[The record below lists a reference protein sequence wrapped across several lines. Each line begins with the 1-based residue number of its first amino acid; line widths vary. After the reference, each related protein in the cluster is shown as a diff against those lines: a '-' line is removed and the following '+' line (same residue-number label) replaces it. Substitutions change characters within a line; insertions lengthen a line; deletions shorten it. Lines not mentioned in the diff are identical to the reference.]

1 MKLRLLTAAVAIPI
15 LLFSVWWSQPYL
27 FDAIALVAIVAAISE
42 FYFIAERAGAPPFA
56 WVGYPAAVALVAVPV
71 VARPEVNAVVLA
83 AAGVAVMIATL
94 ARVEDKARI
103 LVSAGAT
110 LLGLVYI
117 AFLGSYLVAIR
128 ALSPP
133 DLPGKLLTLF
143 MAVIMMSDTGAYFA
157 GRTLGRH
164 KLAPRVSP
172 AKTVEGSV
180 GGLVA
185 SVLAAVASKY
195 IFFPELPIPDAV
207 ALGAGMGALGQV
219 GDLCESL
226 LKRGS
231 DVKDAASI
239 LPGHGGFLDRLDS
252 MLLNAP
258 AFYYY
263 VVYVLA
269 PRLTTP

>member
-1 MKLRLLTAAVAIPI
+1 MTKRLLTAAVAIPI
-15 LLFSVWWSQPYL
+15 LLFSVWWSRPEL
-27 FDAIALVAIVAAISE
+27 FYVIALVAILAALSE
-42 FYFIAERAGAPPFA
+42 FYFFAERAGAPPVR
-56 WVGYPAAVALVAVPV
+56 WVGYAAGTALVVLPMFELIWHDAEVLAVATI
-71 VARPEVNAVVLA
+71 VL
-83 AAGVAVMIATL
+83 MIATL
-94 ARVEDKARI
+94 GRVEDKARV

-110 LLGLVYI
+110 VLGLLYV
-117 AFLGSYLVAIR
+117 AFLGAYIVAIR
-128 ALSPP
+128 GVPP
-133 DLPGKLLTLF
+133 PGMPGKLLTLF
-143 MAVIMMSDTGAYFA
+143 FAIVMMSDSGAYFA
-157 GRTLGRH
+157 GRAFGRH

-185 SVLAAVASKY
+185 SVAAAVASKY
-195 IFFPELPIPDAV
+195 VFFPELPVLHAV
-207 ALGAGMGALGQV
+207 ILGAAMGALGQV

-258 AFYYY
+258 LFYYY
-263 VVYVLA
+263 YLYVLA
-269 PRLTTP
+269 PRLGA

>member
-1 MKLRLLTAAVAIPI
+1 MRNRLLTAAVAIPI

-27 FDAIALVAIVAAISE
+27 FFAIALFGIVAALYE
-42 FYFIAERAGAPPFA
+42 LFHMAERAGAPPFR
-56 WVGYPAAVALVAVPV
+56 WVAYPAAVAMLAVAGLD
-71 VARPEVNAVVLA
+71 RPAWSGAVLA
-83 AAGVAVMIATL
+83 AATIAIMIATL
-94 ARVEDKARI
+94 ARVDDKARI

-110 LLGLVYI
+110 LLGLTYVVL
-117 AFLGSYLVAIR
+117 LGSYIVAIR
-128 ALSPP
+128 AIPTP
-133 DLPGKLLTLF
+133 GIPGKLLTLF
-143 MAVIMMSDTGAYFA
+143 FAIIMMSDTGAYFA
-157 GRTLGRH
+157 GRTMGRH

-185 SVLAAVASKY
+185 SVLAAIASKY
-195 IFFPELPIPDAV
+195 VFFPELPIPDAV
-207 ALGAGMGALGQV
+207 ALGAVMGALGQV

-226 LKRGS
+226 IKRGS

-258 AFYYY
+258 VYYY
-263 VVYVLA
+263 YYVYVLA
-269 PRLTTP
+269 PRIGP

>member
-1 MKLRLLTAAVAIPI
+1 
-15 LLFSVWWSQPYL
+15 
-27 FDAIALVAIVAAISE
+27 
-42 FYFIAERAGAPPFA
+42 
-56 WVGYPAAVALVAVPV
+56 
-71 VARPEVNAVVLA
+71 
-83 AAGVAVMIATL
+83 
-94 ARVEDKARI
+94 
-103 LVSAGAT
+103 
-110 LLGLVYI
+110 
-117 AFLGSYLVAIR
+117 
-128 ALSPP
+128 
-133 DLPGKLLTLF
+133 

-157 GRTLGRH
+157 GRTMGRH

-172 AKTVEGSV
+172 AKTVEGSI

-185 SVLAAVASKY
+185 SVAAAVASKY
-195 IFFPELPIPDAV
+195 IFFPELPIPDAI

-263 VVYVLA
+263 YVYVLA
-269 PRLTTP
+269 PRI

>member
-1 MKLRLLTAAVAIPI
+1 MTKRLLTAAVALPI
-15 LLFSVWWSQPYL
+15 LIYAAWSSQPYL
-27 FDAIALVAIVAAISE
+27 FFAIAAFAILAAVYE
-42 FYFIAERAGAPPFA
+42 FFHIAERAGAPPFRA
-56 WVGYPAAVALVAVPV
+56 VGFAAAA
-71 VARPEVNAVVLA
+71 AVLA
-83 AAGVAVMIATL
+83 AAAFGRPELSAVILAAMTVVLMVATL
-94 ARVEDKARI
+94 SRVGEKERV

-110 LLGLVYI
+110 ALGVLYVAVLAGYI
-117 AFLGSYLVAIR
+117 VAVR
-128 ALSPP
+128 ALPEP
-133 DLPGKLLTLF
+133 GMAGKLLTLF
-143 MAVIMMSDTGAYFA
+143 FAIIMMSDTGAYFA
-157 GRTLGRH
+157 GRSLGRH

-180 GGLVA
+180 GGMVG
-185 SVLAAVASKY
+185 SVLGAVASKY
-195 IFFPELPIPDAV
+195 IFFPELPVPDAV

-258 AFYYY
+258 LFYYY
-263 VVYVLA
+263 YVYVLA
-269 PRLTTP
+269 PRL

>member
-1 MKLRLLTAAVAIPI
+1 MTKRLLTAAVAIPI
-15 LLFSVWWSQPYL
+15 LLYAVWSSQPYL
-27 FDAIALVAIVAAISE
+27 FFAIAAFAILAATHE
-42 FYFIAERAGAPPFA
+42 FFFIATRAGAPPFA
-56 WVGYPAAVALVAVPV
+56 WVGLPAAAAIVAAAAF
-71 VARPEVNAVVLA
+71 ARPEWSAPILA
-83 AAGVAVMIATL
+83 AATVAIMIAAL
-94 ARVEDKARI
+94 ARVEDKQRV

-110 LLGLVYI
+110 LLGLCYV
-117 AFLGSYLVAIR
+117 ALLGSYIVAIR
-128 ALSPP
+128 ALPEP
-133 DLPGKLLTLF
+133 GIAGKLLTLF
-143 MAVIMMSDTGAYFA
+143 LAIIMMSDTGAYFA
-157 GRTLGRH
+157 GRALGRH

-180 GGLVA
+180 GGLA
-185 SVLAAVASKY
+185 GSVLAAVASKY

-207 ALGAGMGALGQV
+207 ALGAGMGVLGQV

-258 AFYYY
+258 VFYYY
-263 VVYVLA
+263 YVYVLA
-269 PRLTTP
+269 PRI

>member
-1 MKLRLLTAAVAIPI
+1 MKQRLLTAAVALPI
-15 LLFSVWWSQPYL
+15 LLYSVWSSQPYL
-27 FDAIALVAIVAAISE
+27 FFAIAAVAILSATHE
-42 FYFIAERAGAPPFA
+42 FFHIAERAGAPPFRWA
-56 WVGYPAAVALVAVPV
+56 GYAAAAALVAV
-71 VARPEVNAVVLA
+71 AALGRPELGAPVLA
-83 AAGVAVMIATL
+83 VATVATMVLTL
-94 ARVEDKARI
+94 ARVEDKTRV

-110 LLGLVYI
+110 AIGLLYVAL
-117 AFLGSYLVAIR
+117 LGSYIVAIR
-128 ALSPP
+128 ALPEP
-133 DLPGKLLTLF
+133 GIAGKLLTLF
-143 MAVIMMSDTGAYFA
+143 LAIIMMSDTGAYFA
-157 GRTLGRH
+157 GRALGRH

-172 AKTVEGSV
+172 AKTVEGSI

-185 SVLAAVASKY
+185 SIGAAVASKY

-207 ALGAGMGALGQV
+207 VLGAVIGVLGQV

-258 AFYYY
+258 VFYYY
-263 VVYVLA
+263 YVYVLA
-269 PRLTTP
+269 PRI